1 MRRTSITVCPERCG
15 AEGNPAVSRK
25 ARVTGFPSI
34 HGKKF
39 CQLKTFFVN
48 YCNNQNA
55 RAKIALF
62 ASAPSSELSAAFSH
76 RRKAAMLACALRSSS
91 SQKSHFVAIFGSPVA
106 ANLRLN
112 SERVNAAIL
121 IIREP
126 QHIAAEGKTAIPQ
139 GWRVSPQIKEKNL
152 SLSNFFL

>member
-25 ARVTGFPSI
+25 ARVTGVPSI

-48 YCNNQNA
+48 YCNNQKA
-55 RAKIALF
+55 RPKTTLF
-62 ASAPSSELSAAFSH
+62 GKRPQF
-76 RRKAAMLACALRSSS
+76 
-91 SQKSHFVAIFGSPVA
+91 A

-139 GWRVSPQIKEKNL
+139 GWRVSPQIKEKKFVSFKFF
-152 SLSNFFL
+152 SLKKDTPSTPPHPRG